1 MTDQAVQ
8 TPIQDLLNADIFE
21 LLGMAGIS
29 SKQRQDISTDMIAT
43 IKNRIIAGLQDA
55 LTVNDQDA
63 LMATLGNGKN
73 EEAYAILSAHNLP
86 SLETMA
92 IEEALIYKHQLIN
105 E

>member
-43 IKNRIIAGLQDA
+43 IQNRIIARLQDA
-55 LTVNDQDA
+55 LSVNDQDA
-63 LMATLGNGKN
+63 LIAALGNGRN
-73 EEAYAILSAHNLP
+73 EEVCAILSVHSLP

-92 IEEALIYKHQLIN
+92 IEEVLIYKHQSIN